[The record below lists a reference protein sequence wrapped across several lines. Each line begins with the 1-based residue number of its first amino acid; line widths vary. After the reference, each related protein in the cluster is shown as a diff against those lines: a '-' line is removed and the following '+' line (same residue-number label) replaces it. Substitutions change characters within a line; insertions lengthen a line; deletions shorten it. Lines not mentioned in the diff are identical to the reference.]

1 MTLERVTALFLIVMP
16 IAFNLFFF
24 LLGRAFDYPTIL
36 RQPTAEI
43 LRRFQA
49 GGTAL
54 KLTWHGFF
62 LTAVAFVPLVILVGQ
77 VLAADVQ
84 DRAVVPLATTFG
96 VLAAAVQFLG
106 LIRWPYLVPYLA
118 RTFLDPSSSEATRDA
133 VSVVFQAF
141 HRTLGV
147 AIGEHLGYLFTGLW
161 TLLVGVAM
169 TQGDVFPAWLGW
181 PGIGLGLALMV
192 GSVEFAGPFE
202 EAGWTFAGMLVPI
215 AYIVWSLWLVAAG
228 VTLILG

>member
-1 MTLERVTALFLIVMP
+1 MSLERVTGLLLIVMP

-24 LLGRAFDYPTIL
+24 LLGRRFDYPTIL
-36 RQPTAEI
+36 RQPTGEI

-77 VLAADVQ
+77 LFGD
-84 DRAVVPLATTFG
+84 DDLAVVPLATTVG
-96 VLAAAVQFLG
+96 VLAGVVQFLG

-133 VSVVFQAF
+133 VAVVFQAF

-147 AIGEHLGYLFTGLW
+147 AIGEHLGYLLTGLW

-169 TQGDVFPAWLGW
+169 TQSDVFPAWLGW
-181 PGIGLGLALMV
+181 PGIVLGLVLMV
-192 GSVEFAGPFE
+192 GSFEFVGPFE
-202 EAGWTFAGMLVPI
+202 ESGWLLAGLLVPI
-215 AYIVWSLWLVAAG
+215 AYIVWSLWLVVAG
-228 VTLILG
+228 VTLLLG

>member
-1 MTLERVTALFLIVMP
+1 MTLERVTGLLLVAVP

-24 LLGRAFDYPTIL
+24 LLGRRFDYPAIL
-36 RQPTAEI
+36 RQPTGEI
-43 LRRFQA
+43 LSRFQT
-49 GGTAL
+49 GGVAL
-54 KLTWHGFF
+54 KLIWHGFF

-77 VLAADVQ
+77 VLAD
-84 DRAVVPLATTFG
+84 DELAVMPLATTFG

-133 VSVVFQAF
+133 VAVVFQAF

-161 TLLVGVAM
+161 TLLLGVAM

-181 PGIGLGLALMV
+181 PGIVLGLSLIV
-192 GSVEFAGPFE
+192 GSFEFVGPFE
-202 EAGWTFAGMLVPI
+202 ETGWGFAGMLVPI
-215 AYIVWSLWLVAAG
+215 AYIAWSLWLVATG
-228 VTLILG
+228 IMLVLG

>member
-1 MTLERVTALFLIVMP
+1 MTLERVTGLLLIVMP
-16 IAFNLFFF
+16 VAFNLFFF
-24 LLGRAFDYPTIL
+24 LLGRRFDYPNIL
-36 RQPTAEI
+36 RQPTGEI
-43 LRRFQA
+43 LHRFQA

-77 VLAADVQ
+77 VLAEEDL
-84 DRAVVPLATTFG
+84 AVVPLATTFG

-118 RTFLDPSSSEATRDA
+118 RTYLDPSSSEATRDA
-133 VSVVFQAF
+133 VAVVFQAF

-147 AIGEHLGYLFTGLW
+147 AVGEHLGYLFTGLW

-181 PGIGLGLALMV
+181 PGIVLGLALIV

-202 EAGWTFAGMLVPI
+202 ETGWTLAGTLVPI
-215 AYIVWSLWLVAAG
+215 AYIVWSLWLVVAG
-228 VTLILG
+228 VSLIA

>member
-1 MTLERVTALFLIVMP
+1 MTLERITGLLLIAMP

-24 LLGRAFDYPTIL
+24 LLGRHFDYPNIL
-36 RQPTAEI
+36 RQPTGEI
-43 LRRFQA
+43 LRLFQA

-54 KLTWHGFF
+54 KVTWHGFF
-62 LTAVAFVPLVILVGQ
+62 LTAVAFVPLVVLVGQ
-77 VLAADVQ
+77 VLAED
-84 DRAVVPLATTFG
+84 DLAVVPLATTFG

-169 TQGDVFPAWLGW
+169 TQSDVFPSWLGW
-181 PGIGLGLALMV
+181 PGIVLGIALIV
-192 GSVEFAGPFE
+192 GSIEFAGPFE
-202 EAGWTFAGMLVPI
+202 ETGWRLAGTLVPI
-215 AYIVWSLWLVAAG
+215 AYIVWSLWLVVAG
-228 VTLILG
+228 VMLVLG

>member
-141 HRTLGV
+141 HRTLGA
-147 AIGEHLGYLFTGLW
+147 AIGEHLGYLFTG
-161 TLLVGVAM
+161 
-169 TQGDVFPAWLGW
+169 LGW

>member
-1 MTLERVTALFLIVMP
+1 MTLERLTALFLIVVP

-24 LLGRAFDYPTIL
+24 LLGRAFDYPNIL

-77 VLAADVQ
+77 VLAAENL
-84 DRAVVPLATTFG
+84 AIVPLATTFG

-118 RTFLDPSSSEATRDA
+118 RKFLDPSSSEATRDA
-133 VSVVFQAF
+133 VAVVFQAF

-169 TQGDVFPAWLGW
+169 TQGDVIPSWLGW
-181 PGIGLGLALMV
+181 PGIVLGLALIV
-192 GSVEFAGPFE
+192 GAVEFAGPFE
-202 EAGWTFAGMLVPI
+202 EAVWAFAGMLVPI
-215 AYIVWSLWLVAAG
+215 AYILWSLWLVAAG
-228 VTLILG
+228 VTLLLG

>member
-1 MTLERVTALFLIVMP
+1 MTLERVTGLLLIVMP
-16 IAFNLFFF
+16 VAFNLCFF
-24 LLGRAFDYPTIL
+24 LLGRRFDYPTIL
-36 RQPTAEI
+36 RQPTGEI

-49 GGTAL
+49 GGTTL
-54 KLTWHGFF
+54 KLIWHGFF

-77 VLAADVQ
+77 VLAED
-84 DRAVVPLATTFG
+84 DLAVVPLATTFG
-96 VLAAAVQFLG
+96 VLAAAVQFIG

-169 TQGDVFPAWLGW
+169 IQADVFPAWLGW
-181 PGIGLGLALMV
+181 PGIVLGLALIV
-192 GSVEFAGPFE
+192 GSVEFAGPHE
-202 EAGWTFAGMLVPI
+202 ETGWTLAGMLVPI
-215 AYIVWSLWLVAAG
+215 AYILWSLWLVAAG
-228 VTLILG
+228 VTLLLG

>member
-1 MTLERVTALFLIVMP
+1 MTLERVTALFLIVIP

-24 LLGRAFDYPTIL
+24 LLGRAFDYPNIL

-77 VLAADVQ
+77 VLAED
-84 DRAVVPLATTFG
+84 DLAVTPLATAFG
-96 VLAAAVQFLG
+96 VLAAAVQFFG

-169 TQGDVFPAWLGW
+169 TQGNVFPSWLGW
-181 PGIGLGLALMV
+181 PGIVIGLALVV
-192 GSVEFAGPFE
+192 GSFEFFGAFEEHGWRFAG
-202 EAGWTFAGMLVPI
+202 TLVPI
-215 AYIVWSLWLVAAG
+215 AYIVWSLWLIAAG
-228 VTLILG
+228 ITLLLG

>member
-1 MTLERVTALFLIVMP
+1 MSLERITGLILIAIP

-24 LLGRAFDYPTIL
+24 LLGRRFDYPAIL
-36 RQPTAEI
+36 RQPTGEI

-54 KLTWHGFF
+54 RLTWHGFL
-62 LTAVAFVPLVILVGQ
+62 LTAMAFVPMAVLMGQ
-77 VLAADVQ
+77 VLAEDGL
-84 DRAVVPLATTFG
+84 AVAPLATTLG
-96 VLAAAVQFLG
+96 VLAGAVQVVG

-118 RTFLDPSSSEATRDA
+118 RTFLDPASSEATRDA
-133 VSVVFQAF
+133 ATVIFQAF
-141 HRTLGV
+141 HRYAGV

-181 PGIGLGLALMV
+181 IGIALGLVLAA
-192 GSVEFAGPFE
+192 GSFEFVGPFE
-202 EAGWTFAGMLVPI
+202 ETGWALAGTLVPI
-215 AYIVWSLWLVAAG
+215 AYIAWSLWLIAAG
-228 VTLILG
+228 VTLVVG

>member
-1 MTLERVTALFLIVMP
+1 MTLERVTGLLLIVMP
-16 IAFNLFFF
+16 VAFNLFFF
-24 LLGRAFDYPTIL
+24 LLGRRFDYPNIL
-36 RQPTAEI
+36 RQPTGEI
-43 LRRFQA
+43 LHRFQA

-77 VLAADVQ
+77 VLAEEDL
-84 DRAVVPLATTFG
+84 AVVPLATTFG

-118 RTFLDPSSSEATRDA
+118 RTYLDPSSSEATRDA
-133 VSVVFQAF
+133 VAVVFQAF

-147 AIGEHLGYLFTGLW
+147 AVGEHLGYLFTGLW
-161 TLLVGVAM
+161 TLLAGVAM
-169 TQGDVFPAWLGW
+169 TQSDVFPSWLGW
-181 PGIGLGLALMV
+181 PGIVLGLALIV

-202 EAGWTFAGMLVPI
+202 ETGWTLAGTLVPI
-215 AYIVWSLWLVAAG
+215 AYIVWSLWLVVAG
-228 VTLILG
+228 VSLIA

>member
-1 MTLERVTALFLIVMP
+1 MTLERVTGLLLIAMP

-24 LLGRAFDYPTIL
+24 MLGRAFDYPNIL
-36 RQPTAEI
+36 RQPTGEI

-54 KLTWHGFF
+54 KLTWHGVF
-62 LTAVAFVPLVILVGQ
+62 LTAVAFVPLVILLGQ
-77 VLAADVQ
+77 VLAED
-84 DRAVVPLATTFG
+84 DLAVVPLATTFG
-96 VLAAAVQFLG
+96 VLAAAVQVLG

-118 RTFLDPSSSEATRDA
+118 RTFLDPSSTEATRDA
-133 VSVVFQAF
+133 VAVVFQAF

-161 TLLVGVAM
+161 TLFVGVAM
-169 TQGDVFPAWLGW
+169 TQANVFPSWLGW
-181 PGIGLGLALMV
+181 PGVVLGLALVV
-192 GSVEFAGPFE
+192 GSIEFVGPFE
-202 EAGWTFAGMLVPI
+202 ETGWGFAGTLVPI

-228 VTLILG
+228 ITLVLR

>member
-1 MTLERVTALFLIVMP
+1 MTLVRITGLLLIVMP
-16 IAFNLFFF
+16 VAFNLCFF
-24 LLGRAFDYPTIL
+24 LLGRRFDYPGIL
-36 RQPTAEI
+36 RQPTGEI

-77 VLAADVQ
+77 VLAED
-84 DRAVVPLATTFG
+84 DLAVVPMATAFG

-133 VSVVFQAF
+133 VTVVFQAF

-147 AIGEHLGYLFTGLW
+147 AVGEHLGYLFTGLW

-169 TQGDVFPAWLGW
+169 TQGDAFPSWLDRL
-181 PGIGLGLALMV
+181 GIVIGLALVV
-192 GSVEFAGPFE
+192 GSFEFAGSFE
-202 EAGWTFAGMLVPI
+202 EDGWKLVGTLVPI
-215 AYIVWSLWLVAAG
+215 AYIAWSLWLVVAAI
-228 VTLILG
+228 TLLLR

>member
-1 MTLERVTALFLIVMP
+1 MTLERITGLLLIAMP

-24 LLGRAFDYPTIL
+24 LLGRRFDYPNIL
-36 RQPTAEI
+36 RQPTGEI

-62 LTAVAFVPLVILVGQ
+62 LTAVAFVPLVILMGQ
-77 VLAADVQ
+77 VLAED
-84 DRAVVPLATTFG
+84 DLAVVPLATTFG
-96 VLAAAVQFLG
+96 VLAGVVQFLG

-118 RTFLDPSSSEATRDA
+118 RTFVDPASSEATRDA

-169 TQGDVFPAWLGW
+169 TQSDVFPSWLGW
-181 PGIGLGLALMV
+181 PGIALGLALVV
-192 GSVEFAGPFE
+192 GSAEFAGRFE
-202 EAGWTFAGMLVPI
+202 ETGWRFAGMLVPI
-215 AYIVWSLWLVAAG
+215 AYIVWSLWLIVAG
-228 VTLILG
+228 VTLVLG